1 MSEPHDHSTHKL
13 IPERLDLIKELVVGQ
28 VEILDWMGKT
38 HFSTVQFDLA
48 FGWVLT
54 DVLNCRPQHAVE
66 ALCLLMM
73 VNRAREHHFTEENL
87 FKWDVA
93 SKDQHAI
100 AILLGR
106 GNHAI
111 E

>member
-13 IPERLDLIKELVVGQ
+13 IPERPDLIKELVVGQ
-28 VEILDWMGKT
+28 VEVLDRIGET
-38 HFSTVQFDLA
+38 HLNAVQSDLA
-48 FGWVLT
+48 FRWVLT
-54 DVLNCRPQHAVE
+54 YVLNCRPQHAVE

-73 VNRAREHHFTEENL
+73 VNRAREHHFTEQDL
-87 FKWDVA
+87 LKWDVA

-106 GNHAI
+106 
-111 E
+111 